1 MKFFHINFIIP
12 PLPLLLPSPSSRV
25 RNPRWRRG
33 RPKPAAS
40 APDGPRRGGPRRRR
54 PPRADPTPP
63 TSPATPG
70 TSPRCRPAARGEG
83 RRRRGLHLPQHV
95 QPRPP
100 LHRRVPRERQ
110 VAQVLRQRRGGAPAG
125 GWRAGPA
132 REPAGEGVR
141 AQGLRGAA
149 PPDAGAQGARALHC
163 PAQAVRV
170 LHTGRGR
177 RAQVPH
183 QANNL
188 PFLH

>member
-1 MKFFHINFIIP
+1 MATRP
-12 PLPLLLPSPSSRV
+12 PKTP
-25 RNPRWRRG
+25 PR
-33 RPKPAAS
+33 RP
-40 APDGPRRGGPRRRR
+40 PDGPRRGGPRRRR
-54 PPRADPTPP
+54 PPRAQIRRHRRRRQHL
-63 TSPATPG
+63 G
-70 TSPRCRPAARGEG
+70 PRRAAAPAARGEG